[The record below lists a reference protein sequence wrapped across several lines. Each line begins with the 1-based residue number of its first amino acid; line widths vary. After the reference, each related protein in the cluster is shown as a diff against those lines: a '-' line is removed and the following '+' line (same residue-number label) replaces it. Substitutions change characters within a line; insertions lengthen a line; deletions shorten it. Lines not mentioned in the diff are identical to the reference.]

1 MFVSQQDRHVICL
14 GTHGVASG
22 FDPMLVRWSDQNDY
36 TNWSVNVS
44 STSGENQLGD
54 GSELITGL
62 NTRNQSL
69 IWTDNAVHA
78 MEFVG
83 PPFIFNFRQLG
94 SNCGIAGQHAA
105 IELDGRVFWMGAKD
119 FFVYDGAVKAL
130 PCSVRRYVYD
140 DFNFDQK
147 EKVYAGTNQEFRE
160 VTWLYPSKNSTEI
173 DRYVSYN
180 PVENYWT
187 FGTTIFTTWE
197 DKEVFQNVI
206 TTGQE
211 TSTTNYLYTNE
222 PEGIYT
228 ADGQKQ
234 EAFLESSEFDT
245 TPPSYGAGDNIMYL
259 DRIVPDFTIND
270 GGIVTLKM
278 KLKNFPNGEVREKGP
293 FTVTPTTQFIRTR
306 ARSRQAIIRIST
318 STGGTNWR
326 LGSFRMDVTQDGKR

>member
-1 MFVSQQDRHVICL
+1 M
-14 GTHGVASG
+14 
-22 FDPMLVRWSDQNDY
+22 
-36 TNWSVNVS
+36 
-44 STSGENQLGD
+44 
-54 GSELITGL
+54 
-62 NTRNQSL
+62 
-69 IWTDNAVHA
+69 
-78 MEFVG
+78 
-83 PPFIFNFRQLG
+83 
-94 SNCGIAGQHAA
+94 
-105 IELDGRVFWMGAKD
+105 K
-119 FFVYDGAVKAL
+119 
-130 PCSVRRYVYD
+130 
-140 DFNFDQK
+140 
-147 EKVYAGTNQEFRE
+147 
-160 VTWLYPSKNSTEI
+160 
-173 DRYVSYN
+173 
-180 PVENYWT
+180 NYWT

-326 LGSFRMDVTQDGKR
+326 LGSFRMDVTQDGKRVTMADYPRFPRITPNMENSSTTFTTSQATSFAPAQTQTISFLDAGGANAFSDNALNQMETWADTLNDKLSADQVKIRNSVQQDQFGSISIRGRLRLNNDLSNPDTPEPTPVAGQMRFNTATNKFQGYDGTAWRDFH